1 MPDQIEQT
9 TGNDHIFC
17 AHCGTENARGGYAC
31 TRCGERLLE
40 VNTDT
45 ASPSGLVSCAR
56 CGGANNTRAV
66 HCWVCGTEM
75 NDAIRISPT
84 PQANASQAKPAKSAQ
99 TYQPDLNPVS
109 VPTSEP
115 KDERADLR
123 GPASTSGPGSG
134 PASKVGPAPSPE
146 EGVGISEEWSANTS
160 GTKGA
165 KVPQELKR
173 WNWAAFLMPPIWG
186 LFSGVPLAALLFA
199 IYLPFFPSALRI
211 VALMAGSLFLGF
223 RGNELAWRGRKWR
236 SVKHFKSVQQRWLF
250 WSIALNLAGLV
261 ILVLFA
267 GSSAEG

>member
-1 MPDQIEQT
+1 MPDQTEQT
-9 TGNDHIFC
+9 TANDHVFC

-84 PQANASQAKPAKSAQ
+84 PPANASQAKPAQSAQ
-99 TYQPDLNPVS
+99 QYQPDLNPVS

-123 GPASTSGPGSG
+123 GPASGSGPGTNAGSAPPVDS
-134 PASKVGPAPSPE
+134 PA
-146 EGVGISEEWSANTS
+146 ISEELGANTS
-160 GTKGA
+160 GMKGA
-165 KVPQELKR
+165 EVPREIKR

-186 LFSGVPLAALLFA
+186 LFSGVPMAALLFA
-199 IYLPFFPSALRI
+199 IYLPFFPAWLRL

-250 WSIALNLAGLV
+250 WSIALNLVGLV